1 MFFLASWF
9 VTYFYQ
15 PFFNLLV
22 GIYWIMDQLTGGKA
36 DMGIAVIFF
45 TIAFRILWIPISL
58 SSDRSEKERREI
70 IEKIKNIKQAYR
82 NDPVGERRETKNLL
96 RGNRKIMLASGVD
109 IGLQVL
115 IALMLYRIFA
125 TGLEG
130 ADFHLLYSFMPQ
142 IDKPFNLLFWG
153 KYYLGNPNITL
164 NFIQS
169 LTILVAE
176 LLSNSLSPFPSTK
189 KDVTTTIALPIISF
203 FVFLGLPAGKKLFII
218 TTLCFSIAIM
228 LVKQVIFVYH
238 SISGKFEKFAE
249 GVAGTKNQEEEKN
262 VDLPAK

>member
-1 MFFLASWF
+1 M
-9 VTYFYQ
+9 
-15 PFFNLLV
+15 
-22 GIYWIMDQLTGGKA
+22 
-36 DMGIAVIFF
+36 
-45 TIAFRILWIPISL
+45 
-58 SSDRSEKERREI
+58 
-70 IEKIKNIKQAYR
+70 
-82 NDPVGERRETKNLL
+82 
-96 RGNRKIMLASGVD
+96 
-109 IGLQVL
+109 
-115 IALMLYRIFA
+115 
-125 TGLEG
+125 
-130 ADFHLLYSFMPQ
+130 
-142 IDKPFNLLFWG
+142 
-153 KYYLGNPNITL
+153 
-164 NFIQS
+164 
-169 LTILVAE
+169 AE